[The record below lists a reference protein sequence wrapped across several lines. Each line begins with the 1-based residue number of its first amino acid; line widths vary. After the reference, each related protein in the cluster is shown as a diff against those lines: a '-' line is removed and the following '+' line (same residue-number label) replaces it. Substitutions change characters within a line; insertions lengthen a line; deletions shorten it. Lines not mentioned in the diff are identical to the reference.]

1 MRNRRRGRCD
11 HRPHVF
17 QRWHAARFGVQ
28 GATDPAAD
36 APDPNRTVGHMVTA
50 LRSVFRQPGYVIAAL
65 SIAAAIGA
73 LLVWSSA
80 IITVY
85 PTGGVFIDAD
95 LLTLA
100 TIVLTWLLLA
110 VSLPLHWYA
119 WRRSVGSARARGT
132 GGLAALLSVS
142 SLSCCAPLLIPGV
155 LSLVGVIRHVD
166 PLDHRAPARLA
177 ASTLRACVA
186 AAGGQSGHRVPRRR
200 SRVPATVKP
209 HRRA

>member
-1 MRNRRRGRCD
+1 
-11 HRPHVF
+11 
-17 QRWHAARFGVQ
+17 
-28 GATDPAAD
+28 
-36 APDPNRTVGHMVTA
+36 MVTA

-85 PTGGVFIDAD
+85 RTGGVFIDAD

-100 TIVLTWLLLA
+100 TIVLTSMLLA

-155 LSLVGVIRHVD
+155 LSLVGVSATSVLSITVHLHAWRL
-166 PLDHRAPARLA
+166 PLFALALLLLAVNLATAFRGAGQACRLPSSRIARRELA
-177 ASTLRACVA
+177 SAERGRR
-186 AAGGQSGHRVPRRR
+186 GG
-200 SRVPATVKP
+200 
-209 HRRA
+209 